1 MEVVEDEPLQPD
13 GIVQE
18 YDVAP
23 ETAPMLYVQDCPVVT
38 FVSPEIAPGWEG
50 IAVTDTLNVLDVEV
64 PQELFAVTDI
74 VPPLAP
80 AVAVIEVVVDDP
92 LHPEGNVQVYDV
104 APDTASMLQVCD
116 DP

>member
-1 MEVVEDEPLQPD
+1 
-13 GIVQE
+13 
-18 YDVAP
+18 
-23 ETAPMLYVQDCPVVT
+23 
-38 FVSPEIAPGWEG
+38 
-50 IAVTDTLNVLDVEV
+50 VEV

-104 APDTASMLQVCD
+104 APDTASIL
-116 DP
+116 